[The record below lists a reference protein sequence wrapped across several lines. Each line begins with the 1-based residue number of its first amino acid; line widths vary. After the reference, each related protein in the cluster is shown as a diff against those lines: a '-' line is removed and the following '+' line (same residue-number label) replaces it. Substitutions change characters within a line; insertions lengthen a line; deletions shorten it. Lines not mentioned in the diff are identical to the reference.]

1 LREAKPLACRLPRK
15 CTRTPLPQFLPAE
28 AAAADPQNKTAK
40 IRVGLELEVQVHRLP
55 TGEGAVVTASRERER
70 EREGEIDRGRIFMW
84 KGRALPRA
92 TFRLLS
98 SLLLLPFL
106 LHLNVATLSGAE
118 ARDVASRRKG
128 GGGGGEEQGMYDD
141 DKEEEDS
148 WEPYSPSM
156 TSEER
161 ERAEM
166 KDGWMIMP
174 LPNIEFARIEPGDSC
189 SDVGWSERPRPR
201 RVWDAFMFFNELDV
215 LEVRLNE
222 LNSSVHKFVLV
233 EATKTHSGN
242 SKPLHYAD
250 NSQRFSAFH
259 GKIVH
264 VVVDDLPV
272 HSNPWVLEK

>member
-1 LREAKPLACRLPRK
+1 
-15 CTRTPLPQFLPAE
+15 
-28 AAAADPQNKTAK
+28 
-40 IRVGLELEVQVHRLP
+40 
-55 TGEGAVVTASRERER
+55 
-70 EREGEIDRGRIFMW
+70 
-84 KGRALPRA
+84 
-92 TFRLLS
+92 
-98 SLLLLPFL
+98 
-106 LHLNVATLSGAE
+106 
-118 ARDVASRRKG
+118 
-128 GGGGGEEQGMYDD
+128 MYDD
-141 DKEEEDS
+141 DDYDEEDS

-259 GKIVH
+259 DKIVH